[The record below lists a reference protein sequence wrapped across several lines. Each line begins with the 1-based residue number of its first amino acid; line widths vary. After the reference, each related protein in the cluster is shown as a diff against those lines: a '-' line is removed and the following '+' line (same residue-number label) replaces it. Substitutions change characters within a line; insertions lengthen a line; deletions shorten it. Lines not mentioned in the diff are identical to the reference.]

1 MIISHFK
8 MIYQARTNIVRNEK
22 GDVVKD
28 CHNILSRW
36 KNQSCQLF
44 SEHRNSDV
52 RQTEIHTAEPLVSE
66 PSVFDVE
73 MAIEK
78 IKRHKSPGIIQIQ
91 QK

>member
-1 MIISHFK
+1 MV
-8 MIYQARTNIVRNEK
+8 YQARTNIVRNEK
-22 GDVVKD
+22 GDLVKD

-36 KNQSCQLF
+36 KNQSSQMS

-78 IKRHKSPGIIQIQ
+78 
-91 QK
+91 